1 MKPAAAMPAKEP
13 LRVRLFRAGAA
24 VAVIVLIAGGAWY
37 GFAALASR
45 PVERVIFSG
54 DADRVPAAALQALAD
69 GIRRASAGGPVVGM
83 ESVREAARRVPWVR
97 EASVRR
103 RFPDAIEITVEAYD
117 AVARWGDQA
126 LVSSRGEVFTARTT
140 AKLPL
145 FTAPDAKAAAMVE
158 SYPAIA
164 KALAP
169 VGSPVAEV
177 RLSPRG
183 GWQVVLES
191 GLEIELGRGDPQ
203 PRLERFAA
211 IWPQLAARNV
221 ATQHADLRHANGF
234 ALRQAKAHP
243 ATGPLPREREK
254 K

>member
-1 MKPAAAMPAKEP
+1 MRPAPVKPPREA
-13 LRVRLFRAGAA
+13 LRLRLFRAGAA

-54 DADRVPAAALQALAD
+54 DTDRVPPAALQALAD
-69 GIRRASAGGPVVGM
+69 GIRRASASGPAVGM

-103 RFPDAIEITVEAYD
+103 RFPDAIEITVQAHD

-126 LVSSRGEVFTARTT
+126 LVSSRGEVFAARTS

-145 FTAPDAKAAAMVE
+145 FTGPDAKAALMVGA
-158 SYPAIA
+158 YPAIA

-169 VGSPVAEV
+169 VGSPVAEM
-177 RLSPRG
+177 RLSRRG

-191 GLEIELGRGDPQ
+191 GLDLELGRGDPQ

-211 IWPQLAARNV
+211 IWPQLAERNV
-221 ATQHADLRHANGF
+221 EPKHADLRHANGF
-234 ALRQAKAHP
+234 ALRQAKANP
-243 ATGPLPREREK
+243 ATGPLPRDREK

>member
-1 MKPAAAMPAKEP
+1 MRLAAAKPPREP

-24 VAVIVLIAGGAWY
+24 MAVIVLIAGGGWY

-54 DADRVPAAALQALAD
+54 DTERVPPAALQALAD
-69 GIRRASAGGPVVGM
+69 GIRRASAAGPAVGM

-103 RFPDAIEITVEAYD
+103 RFPDAIEITVEAHD

-126 LVSSRGEVFTARTT
+126 LVSSRGEVFAART
-140 AKLPL
+140 AASLPL
-145 FTAPDAKAAAMVE
+145 FTGPDAKAAAMV
-158 SYPAIA
+158 SAYPAIA

-169 VGSPVAEV
+169 IGSPVAEV
-177 RLSPRG
+177 RLSARG
-183 GWQVVLES
+183 GWEVILES
-191 GLEIELGRGDPQ
+191 GLELELGRGEMQ

-211 IWPQLAARNV
+211 IWPQLVARSIE
-221 ATQHADLRHANGF
+221 TKHADLRHANGF
-234 ALRQAKAHP
+234 ALRQAKANP